1 MEKVTVLDWNDVYSI
16 GHEKIDEEHQKLFEL
31 AKNVTNCNDN
41 KEEIMQNI
49 KKLIKYTKFHFANEE
64 LYMKSINFVFLD
76 EHKKLHKIL
85 IQKINDLV
93 KNINN
98 LTASEIKTQ
107 LSTLINTNVVNHI
120 LIEDKRVHHYRRD
133 QKELKNIFSW
143 KDKYQIQDY
152 IIDKEHQKL
161 FDIASRALDYNFSK
175 VNVKLH
181 IKNTISELY
190 EYMKV
195 HFEHEEKYM
204 QDINYKG
211 YIEHK
216 QIHDKIIEQLNV
228 FIKQLPSLSTEKF
241 ERLLIEYMDVWL
253 IQHIIIEDTKI
264 IDSLELEGLT
274 SS

>member
-1 MEKVTVLDWNDVYSI
+1 MGQTTVLDWNDVYYI
-16 GHEKIDEEHQKLFEL
+16 GHETIDQEHQKLFEL

-76 EHKKLHKIL
+76 EHKKLHKML
-85 IQKINDLV
+85 IQQINDLV

-98 LTASEIKTQ
+98 LFPSEIKTQ

-120 LIEDKRVHHYRRD
+120 LIEDKRVHHHRRD

-143 KDKYQIQDY
+143 KDKYQIHDY
-152 IIDKEHQKL
+152 TIDKEHQKL

>member
-1 MEKVTVLDWNDVYSI
+1 MEKNTILKWNDVYSI

-143 KDKYQIQDY
+143 KDKYQINDY
-152 IIDKEHQKL
+152 TIDTEHQKL

-204 QDINYKG
+204 QDINYEG

-216 QIHDKIIEQLNV
+216 QIHDKIIEQLNI

-253 IQHIIIEDTKI
+253 IQHIVIEDTKI
-264 IDSLELEGLT
+264 IASLELEGLT

>member
-120 LIEDKRVHHYRRD
+120 LIEDKRVHHHRRD

-253 IQHIIIEDTKI
+253 IQHIVIEDTKI

>member
-1 MEKVTVLDWNDVYSI
+1 MEKNTILKWNDVYSI

-31 AKNVTNCNDN
+31 AKNVTDCNDN

-76 EHKKLHKIL
+76 EHKKLHKML
-85 IQKINDLV
+85 IQQINDLV

-98 LTASEIKTQ
+98 LFPSEIKTQ

-120 LIEDKRVHHYRRD
+120 LIEDKRVHHHRRD

-143 KDKYQIQDY
+143 KDKYQIHDY
-152 IIDKEHQKL
+152 TIDKEHQKL

-181 IKNTISELY
+181 IKNTIAELY
-190 EYMKV
+190 EYMKI
-195 HFEHEEKYM
+195 HFNHEEEYM
-204 QDINYKG
+204 QAINYEG
-211 YIEHK
+211 YLEHK
-216 QIHDKIIEQLNV
+216 KIHENIIEQLNI
-228 FIKQLPSLSTEKF
+228 FIKQLPTLSTEKF

-253 IQHIIIEDTKI
+253 IQHIVIEDTKI
-264 IDSLELEGLT
+264 IASLELEGLT